1 MKNALFGKIMEN
13 LRNRIEVKFLSNK
26 KYYFK
31 CTSKS
36 SYMSHKKFNNDLVV
50 IRKTKVTLTLKK
62 PAYVGMCMLD
72 LSKVWMY
79 EFHYDYIRNKYGN
92 NLYH

>member
-31 CTSKS
+31 WTSKS
-36 SYMSHKKFNNDLVV
+36 SYMSHEKFNNDLVV

-79 EFHYDYIRNKYGN
+79 EFRYDYIRNKYGN

>member
-13 LRNRIEVKFLSNK
+13 LRNRIKVKFLSNK

-31 CTSKS
+31 WTSKS